1 LQQNPWTSAAVLAP
15 LVVGAL
21 LLVLFGL
28 WEALWAPNPM
38 LPRRLG
44 KAPRTLILTLVITF
58 ISGANFFSVLMI
70 WPSQAWNVYG
80 HE

>member
-1 LQQNPWTSAAVLAP
+1 
-15 LVVGAL
+15 
-21 LLVLFGL
+21 
-28 WEALWAPNPM
+28 M

>member
-1 LQQNPWTSAAVLAP
+1 MLIGFGIWEVYMAP
-15 LVVGAL
+15 Y
-21 LLVLFGL
+21 
-28 WEALWAPNPM
+28 PM

-44 KAPRTLILTLVITF
+44 KAPRTLILTLIITF